1 MVFVHVFRLVA
12 GEEDTCAPFF
22 ALNRLKGQLY
32 DGTTRLFSDDSAQ
45 APIATG
51 MNIFMGWIYSAPPRM
66 PVANKGL

>member
-1 MVFVHVFRLVA
+1 MVA

-45 APIATG
+45 VPIATG
-51 MNIFMGWIYSAPPRM
+51 MNMLDRLDLFMPHGCQWQIKVNRLIGIPY
-66 PVANKGL
+66 